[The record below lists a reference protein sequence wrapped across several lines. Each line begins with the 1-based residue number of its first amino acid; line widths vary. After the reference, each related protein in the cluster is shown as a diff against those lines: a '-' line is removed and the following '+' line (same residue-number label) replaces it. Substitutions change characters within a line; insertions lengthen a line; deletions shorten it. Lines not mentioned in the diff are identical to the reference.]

1 MSLDGF
7 GESSFT
13 DQGVSRVVYRLGH
26 GPAVLIM
33 HEIPGITPQ
42 VADFARRVAAAEL
55 TAVLPVM
62 FGTPGKALS
71 TPYLL
76 EQLAF
81 VCIHKEFT
89 TFALGRSSPITN
101 WLRALGKQM
110 PSDCR

>member
-1 MSLDGF
+1 
-7 GESSFT
+7 
-13 DQGVSRVVYRLGH
+13 
-26 GPAVLIM
+26 M

-42 VADFARRVAAAEL
+42 VADFARRVAAAGL

-81 VCIHKEFT
+81 VCIQREFT
-89 TFALGRSSPITN
+89 TFALGRSSPITD
-101 WLRALGKQM
+101 WLRAL
-110 PSDCR
+110 CRQIHSECGGRGWARSACASPAATRSR